1 MSLIS
6 KYKQH
11 AKNSEDTEIQQAL
24 LRVVIVA
31 TTFVYSGFHYLFGEI
46 NPDIFRLAVFA
57 NVFSIGLLAHIFYSP
72 AKNIPRRIVGLIHDP
87 LVLTF
92 FLIGGHE
99 KAAVYFFAYTWVAIG
114 NGFRYN
120 VKYLYA
126 SSSLTAACL
135 TYLFFKDSYWSQH
148 YYFGLGILVLNIAV
162 AGYTGFL
169 LGKLNE
175 AKNSLQLMAT
185 HDPLTGLANRRLL
198 TDRLMHTLVLGQ
210 RSEKS
215 IGVVYFDL
223 DGFKKINDTLGHKVG
238 DDLLKCVAVA
248 VRGCIRDTDTFARL
262 GGDEFVIILESIA
275 AHEDA
280 RIVARRILSR
290 IESIKEINGQPI
302 HISASLGVLEHSIV
316 NKPIAQTEPDNLIK
330 IADEAMYRAKKSGKG
345 RIEYATDHQPQRT
358 AS

>member
-1 MSLIS
+1 MNLIA

-11 AKNSEDTEIQQAL
+11 TKSSEDTEIQQAL
-24 LRVVIVA
+24 LRLVLVA
-31 TTFVYSGFHYLFGEI
+31 TALTYTGAHYFFGSI
-46 NPDIFRLAVFA
+46 DPKVFLLAVFSS
-57 NVFSIGLLAHIFYSP
+57 VFSSAILLHILYSP
-72 AKNIPRRIVGLIHDP
+72 AKNIPRRIIGIVHDP
-87 LVLTF
+87 VVITLF
-92 FLIGGHE
+92 MMGAHE
-99 KAAVYFFAYTWVAIG
+99 KAAVYFFSYTWAAIG

-126 SSSLTAACL
+126 SSGLTVVCL
-135 TYLFFKDSYWSQH
+135 SYLFFNDSYWAQH
-148 YYFGLGILVLNIAV
+148 YYFGLGILILNIAV

-175 AKNSLQLMAT
+175 AKNSLQMMAT

-210 RSEKS
+210 RNEKS

-223 DGFKKINDTLGHKVG
+223 DGFKKVNDTLGHKVG
-238 DDLLKCVAVA
+238 DDLLKYIAVA

-280 RIVARRILSR
+280 RIVARRILSK
-290 IESIKEINGQPI
+290 IESIKEISGQPI
-302 HISASLGVLEHSIV
+302 QISASLGVLEHSIV

-330 IADEAMYRAKKSGKG
+330 IADEAMYRAKKNGKG
-345 RIEYATDHQPQRT
+345 RIEYANDFQPQRI

>member
-1 MSLIS
+1 MNLIA

-11 AKNSEDTEIQQAL
+11 AKNSEDTELQQAL
-24 LRVVIVA
+24 VRVIIVV
-31 TTFVYSGFHYLFGEI
+31 TTLLYASSHYLFGEI
-46 NPDIFRLAVFA
+46 NPDIFKLALLSTG
-57 NVFSIGLLAHIFYSP
+57 FSVSLFSHILYSP
-72 AKNIPRRIVGLIHDP
+72 AKNVSRRIIGLIHDP
-87 LVLTF
+87 IVLTL

-99 KAAVYFFAYTWVAIG
+99 KAAVYFLCYTWVAIG

-126 SSSLTAACL
+126 SSGLSVACL
-135 TYLFFKDSYWSQH
+135 SYLFFYDSYWSQH
-148 YYFGLGILVLNIAV
+148 YYFGLGILILNIAV

-169 LGKLNE
+169 LDKLNE
-175 AKNSLQLMAT
+175 AKNSLQMMAT

-210 RSEKS
+210 RNEKS

-223 DGFKKINDTLGHKVG
+223 DGFKKINDSLGHKAG

-280 RIVARRILSR
+280 RIVARRILNK
-290 IESIKEINGQPI
+290 IESIKEINDQPI
-302 HISASLGVLEHSIV
+302 QISASLGVLEHSIV

-345 RIEYATDHQPQRT
+345 RIEYATDYLSQKI